1 MCAAIL
7 IYWGFTPE
15 NDTYIKSKVICLS
28 KKNLFKGWLL
38 NKDNEDETDP
48 KRDEPGGK
56 KTRFL
61 TFSVGC
67 QEGDIDE
74 DDALVL

>member
-56 KTRFL
+56 KNAIFNL
-61 TFSVGC
+61 FGGLSG
-67 QEGDIDE
+67 G
-74 DDALVL
+74 